1 MIYLRDA
8 ALPLVDLFLM
18 LPGGAYYEGKTMRGA
33 TKLIAAALTAGCRK
47 YSEKEFNEILDS
59 HAIDFTVSAGTASIR
74 IAVQLPEG
82 SAPAGRG
89 NFSAISCPRRCS
101 RKRRSSGNAPRFLRS
116 SKSN

>member
-1 MIYLRDA
+1 MTP

-18 LPGGAYYEGKTMRGA
+18 LPGGAYYEGKTMRG
-33 TKLIAAALTAGCRK
+33 TTRLIAAALTAGCRK

-74 IAVQLPEG
+74 IAVNCPKDQLPL
-82 SAPAGRG
+82 AG